1 MNISEYTVEH
11 KVLTA
16 QDWKDARDVS
26 GASNMSGVMISFK
39 DVFMKIHQEAN
50 LNNKDYAWRDHH
62 PIAIIYAEKISQFT
76 GYPQTMQ
83 WCEAFAIVEKMAA

>member
-26 GASNMSGVMISFK
+26 GTSNMSGAMISFK
-39 DVFMKIHQEAN
+39 DVFKEIYQEAN
-50 LNNKDYAWRDHH
+50 LNHKDYA
-62 PIAIIYAEKISQFT
+62 
-76 GYPQTMQ
+76 
-83 WCEAFAIVEKMAA
+83 

>member
-1 MNISEYTVEH
+1 MNTIDYTVDN

-26 GASNMSGVMISFK
+26 SVSNMSGVMISFK

-50 LNNKDYAWRDHH
+50 LNRKDYAWRDHH
-62 PIAIIYAEKISQFT
+62 PIAIIYAE
-76 GYPQTMQ
+76 
-83 WCEAFAIVEKMAA
+83 

>member
-1 MNISEYTVEH
+1 MNTDEYTVEH

-16 QDWKDARDVS
+16 QDWKDARNVPS
-26 GASNMSGVMISFK
+26 ASNMSGVMISFK

-50 LNNKDYAWRDHH
+50 LNHKDYAWRDHH

-83 WCEAFAIVEKMAA
+83 WCEAFDIVEKMAA